1 MDAGPI
7 APASPFHAGEQAMQT
22 RAGVRAR
29 MDQRAGRAIR
39 DFMPEQHRAFF
50 ESLPFLP
57 VALGGDGGWPAA
69 TILTGPPGFVS
80 SPDSHVL
87 RVAALPSPADPA
99 ASRLRVGTSVG
110 VLGIDLG
117 ARRRNRA
124 NGAIGRI
131 DAQGFDI
138 AVAQSFGN
146 CAQYIQARDVEPA
159 GGGRPAEAA
168 WERLS
173 GLDQAASGLIA
184 SADTFFVAS
193 ASEAGTDMSHR
204 GGRPGFVRVDAD
216 TLTVPDFAGNRYF
229 NTLGNFLLSGK
240 AAVLFPDFSTGDL
253 LNLIGRVEI
262 ADDGEQ
268 VRRFPG
274 AERLWRVHV
283 MSGWRGRGVLP
294 LRWGPPT
301 YAPTTLATGQWGRP
315 PVSRSPPLPEGP

>member
-29 MDQRAGRAIR
+29 MDQRAARAIR

-50 ESLPFLP
+50 ESLLFLP
-57 VALGGDGGWPAA
+57 VALDGDGGWPAA

-80 SPDSHVL
+80 SPDPRVL
-87 RVAALPSPADPA
+87 RVAAPPNPADPA
-99 ASRLRVGTSVG
+99 ASRLRVGAPVG
-110 VLGIDLG
+110 VLGIDL
-117 ARRRNRA
+117 ATRRRNRT
-124 NGAIGRI
+124 NGAIVRI

-146 CAQYIQARDVEPA
+146 CAQYIQAREIVPA
-159 GGGRPAEAA
+159 GGDRPAAAAA

-193 ASEAGTDMSHR
+193 GSEAGTDMSHR

-240 AAVLFPDFSTGDL
+240 AAVL
-253 LNLIGRVEI
+253 
-262 ADDGEQ
+262 
-268 VRRFPG
+268 
-274 AERLWRVHV
+274 
-283 MSGWRGRGVLP
+283 
-294 LRWGPPT
+294 
-301 YAPTTLATGQWGRP
+301 
-315 PVSRSPPLPEGP
+315 